1 MLNDLHSLSALTV
14 MEIVGPIVLA
24 LGLWYG
30 IARSR
35 RSKASQRASD
45 RATRE
50 LYQKEE
56 ARRAGTGGP
65 KGSAHPR
72 PDDQTRG
79 V

>member
-1 MLNDLHSLSALTV
+1 MLNDLHSLSLLTV
-14 MEIVGPIVLA
+14 VEIVGPILLA

-35 RSKASQRASD
+35 RSKASRRESD

-56 ARRAGTGGP
+56 VRR
-65 KGSAHPR
+65 
-72 PDDQTRG
+72 
-79 V
+79 

>member
-1 MLNDLHSLSALTV
+1 MLNDLHSLSLLTV

-35 RSKASQRASD
+35 RSKASQMASD

-50 LYQKEE
+50 LYQKEQE
-56 ARRAGTGGP
+56 RR
-65 KGSAHPR
+65 
-72 PDDQTRG
+72 
-79 V
+79 

>member
-1 MLNDLHSLSALTV
+1 MLNDLHSLSLLTV
-14 MEIVGPIVLA
+14 LEIVSPIVLA

-35 RSKASQRASD
+35 RSKASQKASD

-56 ARRAGTGGP
+56 ARR
-65 KGSAHPR
+65 
-72 PDDQTRG
+72 
-79 V
+79 